1 MRTPRSPCGC
11 GLSVIFI
18 RATIF
23 RKLSWVAS
31 GAQHRV
37 TGPTRAENA
46 VATMRSVRRSCRTA
60 AAWTPIVG
68 MSRVLA
74 KPGIGASARIVVDT
88 GLVFGGDVAMGLC
101 ESLEIGAEEIRQ
113 GEPPHQEGDCNSAR
127 QCRCGGQVDANP
139 SKARQLHAWATQVKA
154 CDQAQDIDFDAFDP
168 AELEPGEAMQIDLKS
183 GTAVCSPGI
192 EAIPEVTADCVRRQ
206 CKTKLRYSTQDRG
219 NETVAVRARPDSVVA
234 RL

>member
-11 GLSVIFI
+11 GLSEIFI

-37 TGPTRAENA
+37 TGPTPAESA
-46 VATMRSVRRSCRTA
+46 VATARSVRRSCRTA
-60 AAWTPIVG
+60 AAWAPIVG

-74 KPGIGASARIVVDT
+74 KPGIGAFAMIAIVT
-88 GLVFGGDVAMGLC
+88 GLVFGGDLAIASRLGSASRKYARRSRHIKNVTA
-101 ESLEIGAEEIRQ
+101 I
-113 GEPPHQEGDCNSAR
+113 SAR

-139 SKARQLHAWATQVKA
+139 SKARQLHAWMTQIKA
-154 CDQAQDIDFDAFDP
+154 CDQTQDIDFDAFNP
-168 AELEPGEAMQIDLKS
+168 AELQPGEAMQIDFKS
-183 GTAVCSPGI
+183 GTAVRSPGI

-206 CKTKLRYSTQDRG
+206 CKTELRYGAQDGG
-219 NETVAVRARPDSVVA
+219 NETVAVWARPDSVVA
-234 RL
+234 GL

>member
-46 VATMRSVRRSCRTA
+46 VATVRSVRRSCRTA

-74 KPGIGASARIVVDT
+74 KPGIGAFAKIAIDT
-88 GLVFGGDVAMGLC
+88 VFGRAIAC
-101 ESLEIGAEEIRQ
+101 APRIGAEEIRQ
-113 GEPPHQEGDCNSAR
+113 AAPSHQGGGWISAGERGRDWQINANS
-127 QCRCGGQVDANP
+127 
-139 SKARQLHAWATQVKA
+139 SEARQLHAWVTQIKA
-154 CDQAQDIDFDAFDP
+154 CDQTQDIDFDAFDP

-219 NETVAVRARPDSVVA
+219 NETVAVRARPDSVIA